1 MVYSSARDT
10 LDRWGFLMTAPLPP
24 LPIGDR
30 FKDTKQ
36 FRYLGAAAGD
46 SLYECWQSAIEAFAK
61 LVARQALE
69 RAAVCAWSTGMDE
82 YAGTLGLSDA
92 RETGSKCATAIRA
105 MIEEYK

>member
-1 MVYSSARDT
+1 
-10 LDRWGFLMTAPLPP
+10 MTAPLPP
-24 LPIGDR
+24 LPAHIPDGIVSHETI
-30 FKDTKQ
+30 KA
-36 FRYLGAAAGD
+36 Y
-46 SLYECWQSAIEAFAK
+46 AK
-61 LVARQALE
+61 LAVREALE